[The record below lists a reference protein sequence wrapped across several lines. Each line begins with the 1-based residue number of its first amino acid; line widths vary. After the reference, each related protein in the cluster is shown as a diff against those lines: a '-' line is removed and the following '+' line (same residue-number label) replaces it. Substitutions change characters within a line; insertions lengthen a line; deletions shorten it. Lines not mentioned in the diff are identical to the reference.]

1 MSLSRVEE
9 PVEMWML
16 IGELMRTRT
25 REYLAS
31 SPLSPDEMPGLR
43 PPATP
48 AQLRELEALAS
59 QPLDPEYRRFLSLTD
74 GLDGFHYTMPLLGC
88 RDWENPERSGLGSMF
103 RNIVLETG
111 PLTEAGLPEETHVFP
126 IHVNAEG
133 SAGILMLHHS
143 HDALERFW
151 WTGQGDSMFF
161 HTFRDLV
168 AYTTDGSYSPRH
180 FSD

>member
-1 MSLSRVEE
+1 MR
-9 PVEMWML
+9 ML
-16 IGELMRTRT
+16 IGELMRART

-48 AQLRELEALAS
+48 AQVRELEALAG

-74 GLDGFHYTMPLLGC
+74 GLDGFQYTMPLLGC
-88 RDWENPERSGLGSMF
+88 RDWKDPERGGLGSTF
-103 RNIVLETG
+103 RDVVLEVG

-133 SAGILMLHHS
+133 SAGVLMLHHGN
-143 HDALERFW
+143 DALERFW
-151 WTGQGDSMFF
+151 WTGQGDNMFF
-161 HTFRDLV
+161 HTFHDLV
-168 AYTTDGSYSPRH
+168 AYITDGSYGPRH
-180 FSD
+180 LSD